1 MLHVRYSKLIPFPLL
16 VAGIEEIRVT
26 RAGCSEESAAW
37 PGRQESSSGTL
48 DRTGPQHYY
57 QL

>member
-1 MLHVRYSKLIPFPLL
+1 MLRTVMLIPFPLL
-16 VAGIEEIRVT
+16 VAGIGEIRVT

-37 PGRQESSSGTL
+37 PGRQESSSGSL